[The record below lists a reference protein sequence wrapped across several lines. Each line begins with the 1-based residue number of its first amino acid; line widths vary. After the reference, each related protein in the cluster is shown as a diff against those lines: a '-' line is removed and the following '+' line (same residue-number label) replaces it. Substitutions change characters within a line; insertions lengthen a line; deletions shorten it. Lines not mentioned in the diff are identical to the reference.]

1 MAAMVSS
8 HPLPD
13 AAQFIVTNVSAKG
26 AKYVVPARR
35 EKEVMNIIGDGN
47 KATSICTGDIV
58 APEEIKPT
66 FRTPCKFIMV
76 GQIAIKM

>member
-47 KATSICTGDIV
+47 KATSICTGDI
-58 APEEIKPT
+58 KPT